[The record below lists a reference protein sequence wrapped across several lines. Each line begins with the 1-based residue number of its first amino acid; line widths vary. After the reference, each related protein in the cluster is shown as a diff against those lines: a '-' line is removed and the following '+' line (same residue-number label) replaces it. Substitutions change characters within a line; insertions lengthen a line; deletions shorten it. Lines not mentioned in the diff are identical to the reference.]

1 MSGPQ
6 AVRCPFC
13 LVVCASG
20 HHNRCGLWFL
30 HAQVSGEPW
39 PATQVV
45 TQVPACPCL
54 LSLPSLLGLS
64 SLEEVL
70 CLCPSGPPHSSLLTL
85 LLVLGWGRSTVR
97 AMWGASATVWV
108 LARVAGVGAPL
119 PLLPCLPVLLRQV
132 MLREQ
137 NSDGVRG
144 SPMAPLWG
152 GDAVM
157 EGSRVLG
164 KAHPQIHEFHHDGTA
179 AECLCSVSPH

>member
-1 MSGPQ
+1 MLLVTII
-6 AVRCPFC
+6 AVPVVSACAGVWGALARSTGGDPGAC
-13 LVVCASG
+13 LPLPLVTAVP
-20 HHNRCGLWFL
+20 
-30 HAQVSGEPW
+30 PW
-39 PATQVV
+39 LEQFGGSA
-45 TQVPACPCL
+45 
-54 LSLPSLLGLS
+54 LPLPLGTTALQS
-64 SLEEVL
+64 S
-70 CLCPSGPPHSSLLTL
+70 HM